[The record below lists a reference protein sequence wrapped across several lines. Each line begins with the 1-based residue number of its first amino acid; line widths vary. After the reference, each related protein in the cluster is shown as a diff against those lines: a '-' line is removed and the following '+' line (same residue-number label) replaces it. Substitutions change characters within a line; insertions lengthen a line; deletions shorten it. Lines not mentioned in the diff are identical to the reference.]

1 VEAMLS
7 ESLEH
12 AITDVNERIWTETRL
27 KAEEMLGALDSAL
40 SLAGDDLTAG
50 EREKV
55 LGAADNVR
63 NALQSNVVGRLKAAN
78 EKLDAE
84 TQHLASLVVQKALA
98 R

>member
-1 VEAMLS
+1 MLS

-27 KAEEMLGALDSAL
+27 KGEEMLEALDSAL
-40 SLAGDDLTAG
+40 SLAGEDLTAD

-55 LGAADNVR
+55 LRAADKVR
-63 NALQSNVVGRLKAAN
+63 HALQSNEVGRLKAAN
-78 EKLDAE
+78 EQLDAD